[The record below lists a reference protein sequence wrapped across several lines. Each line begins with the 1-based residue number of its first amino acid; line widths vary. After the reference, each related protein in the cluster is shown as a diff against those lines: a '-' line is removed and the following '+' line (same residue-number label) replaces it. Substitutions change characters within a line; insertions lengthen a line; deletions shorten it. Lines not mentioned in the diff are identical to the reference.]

1 MIHLQKPDRQRAPK
15 TEKGFFFLQ
24 SNYTAVKAKSTE
36 KKNPP
41 QLFII
46 NQILLGQIFVYGLQR
61 KMTASVR
68 RHRSWREDSSIRK
81 SMSKYTNVAFDGLS
95 SNPRE
100 RRMRKEKTH
109 SGENWGGGRIDGRV
123 RHLLIYSISQ
133 IDFPFKRRRRGG
145 CSHYPDWILR

>member
-1 MIHLQKPDRQRAPK
+1 MIHLQKPDRQRTLK
-15 TEKGFFFLQ
+15 MEKGDFFWQ
-24 SNYTAVKAKSTE
+24 SNYAAVKAKSTE

-46 NQILLGQIFVYGLQR
+46 SRILPGQIFVYSSQR

-68 RHRSWREDSSIRK
+68 RNQSWGEDSSIRK

-100 RRMRKEKTH
+100 RRMRKKKN
-109 SGENWGGGRIDGRV
+109 SQWRKLGGREDRWKGEASSN
-123 RHLLIYSISQ
+123 L
-133 IDFPFKRRRRGG
+133 
-145 CSHYPDWILR
+145 